1 MTVESKFML
10 DKYWKFRLT
19 VSTRGPWRRRIL
31 GRRQGWRLRRHS
43 RRRGGRWAL
52 GGGRRRYKRRRQW
65 RRRRDSRRSRR
76 RCRRGRG
83 GGDCGGVLPDV
94 PWGGAARAV
103 KRPGRAPRW
112 QHRRRLV
119 VQGIHTFGTSVSPV
133 SFTEPRNRRFSF
145 ILRCS
150 LRGTCTS
157 TNSLEARADDSLYRR
172 NLSFTI
178 FLFFFF
184 LWNPRAHNTRSAFGK
199 RMGKQ
204 ERGRKM
210 EQQWLRALWGF
221 EKKILSRSLFWS
233 AASFLYSISSLL
245 FFRTGHVT
253 TRKHMLQSTN
263 TIGVMA

>member
-10 DKYWKFRLT
+10 DKYWKFKLT

-76 RCRRGRG
+76 RCQRGRG

-94 PWGGAARAV
+94 PWGGAAQAV

-112 QHRRRLV
+112 QHRGRLV

-150 LRGTCTS
+150 LRGTCSS

-184 LWNPRAHNTRSAFGK
+184 FSLKSASTQHTVCVRKANGETRTRKKDGATVTARTVRFRKKDIVAFSLLICLFLLIFYLLTSLLSHWSRHNT
-199 RMGKQ
+199 
-204 ERGRKM
+204 
-210 EQQWLRALWGF
+210 
-221 EKKILSRSLFWS
+221 
-233 AASFLYSISSLL
+233 
-245 FFRTGHVT
+245 
-253 TRKHMLQSTN
+253 
-263 TIGVMA
+263 

>member
-10 DKYWKFRLT
+10 DKYWKFKLT

-76 RCRRGRG
+76 RCQRGRG

-94 PWGGAARAV
+94 PWGGAAQAV

-112 QHRRRLV
+112 QHRGRIV

-150 LRGTCTS
+150 LRGTCSS

-172 NLSFTI
+172 NLFFTI

-184 LWNPRAHNTRSAFGK
+184 FFEIREHTTRGLRSESEWGNKNEKERWSNSDCAHREVSKK
-199 RMGKQ
+199 RYC
-204 ERGRKM
+204 RVFSSY
-210 EQQWLRALWGF
+210 LPLPPY
-221 EKKILSRSLFWS
+221 ILSPHFS
-233 AASFLYSISSLL
+233 SFALVTSQ
-245 FFRTGHVT
+245 HV
-253 TRKHMLQSTN
+253 N
-263 TIGVMA
+263 TCSRVRIL